1 MKAEL
6 LERKQADLNKG
17 KTTNSYTPKPVK
29 QRRRKGPF
37 GKMMIVFLIILAI
50 WILAFVVTAIQDS
63 KTPNRGYYDYKGTP
77 YYYAAGAWYTPDDY
91 GEWERT
97 YDAPD
102 TLTENYK
109 DYYEAKDYSDLDA
122 DYADDIEEYPTEEYS
137 NDYDNDDDS
146 WNDSN
151 WDDDDWDYDW
161 DDYDSYDSDWD
172 SDW

>member
-1 MKAEL
+1 MHFEKISYGQWKNDIPFTEID
-6 LERKQADLNKG
+6 DL
-17 KTTNSYTPKPVK
+17 VV
-29 QRRRKGPF
+29 RRWYGNIKLPQQGTAHSMGVDFCVPYNIR
-37 GKMMIVFLIILAI
+37 ILAHNKI
-50 WILAFVVTAIQDS
+50 KIPTGIRWVCDTEEE
-63 KTPNRGYYDYKGTP
+63 KTYGLLLVPRSS
-77 YYYAAGAWYTPDDY
+77 AGIKCGLRLLNTV
-91 GEWERT
+91 GVI
-97 YDAPD
+97 
-102 TLTENYK
+102 
-109 DYYEAKDYSDLDA
+109 DA

>member
-1 MKAEL
+1 M
-6 LERKQADLNKG
+6 
-17 KTTNSYTPKPVK
+17 
-29 QRRRKGPF
+29 
-37 GKMMIVFLIILAI
+37 
-50 WILAFVVTAIQDS
+50 AIQDS
-63 KTPNRGYYDYKGTP
+63 KTPDRGYYDYKGTP
-77 YYYAAGAWYTPDDY
+77 YYYAAGAWYTPDDD
-91 GEWERT
+91 GGWERT

-109 DYYEAKDYSDLDA
+109 DYYEARDYSDLDA

-161 DDYDSYDSDWD
+161 GDYDSYDSDWD